1 MSYMSLYNYIRFNLY
16 RFGGIMMVQKCAN
29 IIVNEVPAVINLVSV
44 TAPAACY
51 VGDTVTV
58 SVVCDNTGGMDGV
71 ANLTFTVSGT
81 GTPIPAS
88 KSIVVP
94 KMGSVTTTFTF
105 IPTAASTTQTA
116 CAILL

>member
-1 MSYMSLYNYIRFNLY
+1 
-16 RFGGIMMVQKCAN
+16 MMVQKCAS
-29 IIVNEVPAVINLVSV
+29 IVVNELPAVINLVSV
-44 TAPAACY
+44 TAPVSCY

-58 SVVCDNTGGMDGV
+58 SVVCSNTGGTDGV

-81 GTPIPAS
+81 GMPTPAS

-105 IPTAASTTQTA
+105 TPTAASTTQTA
-116 CAILL
+116 CAILI